1 MLILV
6 EKVWIISYVQIE
18 GTVYLNILN
27 FISNLQSIPHMASNG
42 NEIFY
47 EVHIRQIGET
57 QTKRIE
63 VKEMINKV
71 DLDLKCRNGYIIS
84 VYAVNEYGL
93 SSVFGSVTVPP
104 NGSMYLSEIS
114 LFERDNSQIKFFLFL
129 GRIKN
134 PKIKS
139 DSFADNWY
147 C

>member
-1 MLILV
+1 
-6 EKVWIISYVQIE
+6 
-18 GTVYLNILN
+18 
-27 FISNLQSIPHMASNG
+27 MASNG

-114 LFERDNSQIKFFLFL
+114 LFERDNMPNQVFFTAW
-129 GRIKN
+129 KN
-134 PKIKS
+134 KKQTKIMS
-139 DSFADNWY
+139 DSFVDKWY